1 MRMRMMPITALLA
14 VVPAALLAQGPPRL
28 GGEVS
33 FAQQDN
39 AGLGLRLEQ
48 PLTPMRD
55 GDMRLLVA
63 FDYFFPDSP
72 LNYWEL
78 NTDLSWGFGVGGS
91 SLVVYAG
98 GGLNLARSSLSG
110 VPGSGESDV
119 GLNLILG
126 LKIPT
131 ASRFT
136 PFVEVRPELGGGNRV
151 VLTTGILF

>member
-1 MRMRMMPITALLA
+1 MRMRMMVVTAALALL
-14 VVPAALLAQGPPRL
+14 PAALAAQGPPRL
-28 GGEVS
+28 GGEIS

-39 AGLGLRLEQ
+39 AGLGVRLEQ
-48 PLTPMRD
+48 PLTARRD
-55 GDMRLLVA
+55 GDLRLLVA

-78 NTDLSWGFGVGGS
+78 NTDLGWGFGVGGG
-91 SLVVYAG
+91 LEMYAG
-98 GGLNLARSSLSG
+98 GGLNMARSSLSG
-110 VPGSGESDV
+110 VVGSGESDI